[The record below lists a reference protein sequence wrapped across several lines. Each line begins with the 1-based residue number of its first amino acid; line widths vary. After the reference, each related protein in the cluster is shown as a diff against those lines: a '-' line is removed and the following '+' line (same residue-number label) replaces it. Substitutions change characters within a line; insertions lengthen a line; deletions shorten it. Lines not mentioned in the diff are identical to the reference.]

1 MDTTTTTKE
10 ATPRTAV
17 VITYEQQTCGR
28 CGGCGS
34 YSYNQITGSR
44 CFKCHGAGTVDSRK
58 GAKARAAVAEKR
70 NELYGRAIEDVKVG
84 DRAKMPG
91 RGMFAA
97 DRWATIT
104 ESQADD
110 LNAGF
115 WSLRCDGSG
124 LGAQRGHRMH
134 VFTPEAAAAILDF
147 AATLKGCTV
156 GPKAPKG
163 AK

>member
-1 MDTTTTTKE
+1 VDTTTTTTE

-44 CFKCHGAGTVDSRK
+44 CFKCHGAGTVESRK
-58 GAKARAAVAEKR
+58 GAKARAAVAAKR
-70 NELYGRAIEDVKVG
+70 DELYGRAIEDVKVG
-84 DRAKMPG
+84 DQAKLPG
-91 RGMFAA
+91 AKFMSA
-97 DRWATIT
+97 DRWAIVT
-104 ESQADD
+104 ESHADE
-110 LNAGF
+110 LNAGH
-115 WSLRCDGSG
+115 WSLRCKHSG
-124 LGAQRGHRMH
+124 LGAQRGHRIH
-134 VFTPEAAAAILDF
+134 VFTPAAAAAILEF

-156 GPKAPKG
+156 GPKG